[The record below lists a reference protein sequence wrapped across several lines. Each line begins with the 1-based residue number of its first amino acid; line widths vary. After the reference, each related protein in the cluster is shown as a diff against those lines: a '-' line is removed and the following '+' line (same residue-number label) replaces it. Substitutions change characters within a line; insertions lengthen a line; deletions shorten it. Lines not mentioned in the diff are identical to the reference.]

1 MTRRHELTYCFS
13 DDPWNQT
20 AADNAEWLQ
29 RFKRDV
35 GITKEGPGLPKGYA
49 WALEQGGS
57 GFAPPYAFPK
67 GHVEPFSDKV
77 QVNMRTGAKSFTA
90 GQSAANSFL
99 ETLTLDNGRPANVF
113 CSRELETGLVE
124 YVEQMVTDG
133 GHLPS
138 DEALRERAKQIV
150 HSPQTA
156 ADDPTLLQKF
166 KDRMLEKL
174 PHALP
179 AADAEDSSML
189 ASNMDVNISDEAL
202 DNILQDMDFDFD
214 AANIGMELSMSTGM
228 LEEAEDG
235 GGVSLKLGGPSAYD

>member
-1 MTRRHELTYCFS
+1 MTKARRELTDCLS

-35 GITKEGPGLPKGYA
+35 GIIKEGPGLPKGYA

-77 QVNMRTGAKSFTA
+77 QVNMRHGAKTFTA

-99 ETLTLDNGRPANVF
+99 ETLTSDNCRPGNVF
-113 CSRELETGLVE
+113 CSRELETGLVDF
-124 YVEQMVTDG
+124 VERKVGDSGQ
-133 GHLPS
+133 LPS
-138 DEALRERAKQIV
+138 DEALQERAKQIV

-156 ADDPTLLQKF
+156 ADDPILLQKF

-179 AADAEDSSML
+179 AADADAPPL
-189 ASNMDVNISDEAL
+189 LPTNMDVNISDEEL
-202 DNILQDMDFDFD
+202 GNMLQDMDFAFN
-214 AANIGMELSMSTGM
+214 AADMSMDTGMGTGM
-228 LEEAEDG
+228 LEENEDA
-235 GGVSLKLGGPSAYD
+235 GGVSLGKD